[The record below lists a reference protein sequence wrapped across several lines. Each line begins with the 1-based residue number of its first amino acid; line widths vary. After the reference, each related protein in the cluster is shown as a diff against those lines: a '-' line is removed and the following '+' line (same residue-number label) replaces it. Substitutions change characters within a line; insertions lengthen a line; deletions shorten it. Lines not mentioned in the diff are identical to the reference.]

1 MYFQDEAWRN
11 INNCVISVLI
21 GELRAGGFHLGCKAD
36 LDTRSSA
43 LAAAFASVMQV
54 DNFIISA
61 PPVQAGAG
69 PLRGDV

>member
-11 INNCVISVLI
+11 INNSCHFCPNWRIKRRWISPGVQ
-21 GELRAGGFHLGCKAD
+21 AD
-36 LDTRSSA
+36 LDTGSSA

-69 PLRGDV
+69 PLWGDV